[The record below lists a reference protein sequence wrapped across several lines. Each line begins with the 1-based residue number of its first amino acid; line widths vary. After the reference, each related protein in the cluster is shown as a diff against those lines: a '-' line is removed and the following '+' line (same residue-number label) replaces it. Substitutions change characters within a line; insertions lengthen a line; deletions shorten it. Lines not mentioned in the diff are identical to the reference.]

1 MGVAMLRSMAEYEV
15 RRSEENKKKEA
26 KFWIMKRGDITH
38 SHRRSHMRG
47 GGDSAYLTQAVQ

>member
-1 MGVAMLRSMAEYEV
+1 MLRSMAEYEV